1 MRPASSPSKILPP
14 GVCLPPLV
22 TADTAKGPTTRPT
35 GCKGGKRHARRR
47 GKRDSRFVG
56 PCGIN
61 PFLDDV
67 QRTLK
72 PSTALVWVNLWRD
85 TKPGG
90 LARAGA
96 TDLARRIGVGVS
108 TVKRGLRILRARGLV
123 EVVHQGGVG
132 RGVSTYR
139 LRAN

>member
-1 MRPASSPSKILPP
+1 MKTATSPSKILPP
-14 GVCLPPLV
+14 GTVLPAFV
-22 TADTAKGPTTRPT
+22 TAGTAKTPTTRST
-35 GCKGGKRHARRR
+35 DRKGGKRYARRR
-47 GKRDSRFVG
+47 GKRSSRFVG

-61 PFLDDV
+61 PFLDEV
-67 QRTLK
+67 QRTMK
-72 PSTALVWVNLWRD
+72 PSTALVWINLWRD
-85 TKPGG
+85 VKPGG

-108 TVKRGLRILRARGLV
+108 TVKRGLRVLRDCGLV
-123 EVVHQGGVG
+123 EVVHQGGIG

>member
-1 MRPASSPSKILPP
+1 MTARPLPP
-14 GVCLPPLV
+14 GVVLPPLV
-22 TADTAKGPTTRPT
+22 TAAAAGPVPTRPA
-35 GCKGGKRHARRR
+35 GRNGVKRHARRR
-47 GKRDSRFVG
+47 GKQDSRFVG

-67 QRTLK
+67 QRTMK
-72 PSTALVWVNLWRD
+72 PSTALVWVTLWRD

-108 TVKRGLRILRARGLV
+108 TVKRGLRTLRARGLV
-123 EVVHQGGVG
+123 EIVHQGGVG